1 MRGDDSRVY
10 AAQQGGHVL
19 EPVAGL
25 HSNVWVFDFRSLYPS
40 VIRTLNID
48 PLSYVETPPAGADL
62 IETPGGAFRREP
74 AILPRLLDEL
84 FPRRE
89 AARKAGDEVASHAI
103 KILMNSF
110 YGVLGTPACRFYN
123 PALANSITGS
133 GREILLWSKRWFE
146 SAGFVRAVW
155 RHGQLVRADADS
167 DPEAASD
174 QARQIAAAL
183 NADLARY
190 ILERWR
196 VPSRLELK
204 FEKLYL
210 KLFLPHARHSTRGA
224 SKRYA
229 GLRHGAGLHQVE
241 FIGMEVVR
249 RDWTALAK
257 EVQRELYRRLFS
269 DQSVDIYLA
278 DVVRRVRSGELDDA
292 LVYRKNLRKEA
303 GEYTAT
309 TPPHVAAARK
319 STQATGRLISY
330 VMTIAG
336 PEPIDAVQNPLDRE
350 HYVAKQVKP
359 VAEPVLATLGLDFE
373 RVIGDARQLDLLGG
387 S

>member
-1 MRGDDSRVY
+1 
-10 AAQQGGHVL
+10 
-19 EPVAGL
+19 
-25 HSNVWVFDFRSLYPS
+25 
-40 VIRTLNID
+40 
-48 PLSYVETPPAGADL
+48 
-62 IETPGGAFRREP
+62 
-74 AILPRLLDEL
+74 
-84 FPRRE
+84 
-89 AARKAGDEVASHAI
+89 
-103 KILMNSF
+103 
-110 YGVLGTPACRFYN
+110 
-123 PALANSITGS
+123 
-133 GREILLWSKRWFE
+133 
-146 SAGFVRAVW
+146 
-155 RHGQLVRADADS
+155 
-167 DPEAASD
+167 
-174 QARQIAAAL
+174 
-183 NADLARY
+183 
-190 ILERWR
+190 
-196 VPSRLELK
+196 
-204 FEKLYL
+204 
-210 KLFLPHARHSTRGA
+210 
-224 SKRYA
+224 
-229 GLRHGAGLHQVE
+229 
-241 FIGMEVVR
+241 MEVVR

-303 GEYTAT
+303 AEYTAT

-336 PEPIDAVQNPLDRE
+336 PEPIDAVRNPLDRE